1 MQSATQTRPKF
12 EPENTKFEYNI
23 GMRWLRD
30 IQSVLTALCGL
41 FLVLALFNVGA
52 WAGYI
57 SVACGSYFALK
68 AGWSAIQERS
78 VDVNILMILA
88 AIGAI
93 VVGHIE
99 DAAALLFLFS
109 LSSTLEAMAMGKT
122 LSAIEALI
130 KLKPETAIRIGTAGD
145 EEVPVASIAIGDRL
159 RVLPYELVPAD
170 GKLEVANA
178 SVDESAMTGES
189 KPVDKVAGDKL
200 LAGTHNLDGMLVMQV
215 SAAPGDTTL
224 DKIVTLVQES
234 QDNKASGER
243 ISEWFGQRY
252 TFFVLGA
259 FAISMIVRT
268 AMGMSTSD
276 ALYASL
282 ILLVA
287 LSPCALVI
295 STPAATLS
303 ALANAARRGILVRGG
318 QYIEAAGL
326 VKRIALDKTGTITM
340 GTPQVV
346 EICATVEA
354 HELALVGANMPDH
367 DMNIACWRKGQAMS
381 PVTERVLSLAA
392 AAEQYSTH
400 PIAEAIV
407 AAARQ
412 AGPSIPE
419 AASHTAVAGKGII
432 AKVGKVDV
440 QIGQI
445 SFHSDGNHA
454 IPRDFHDH
462 VLELQTRG
470 LTAVL
475 MRYDDQWACLGMQ
488 DVARPQAANTI
499 RDLQDELGLT
509 VSLVTGDNLPTA
521 TAIASEVGIKDIH
534 AAMMPQDKL
543 ERVKNWEASS
553 EKTMSVGDG
562 INDAPALAG
571 ATIGIAMGGLGSE
584 AAMRAA
590 DVVLVN
596 DRIDRIPDLIRLGR
610 RTNRTIRANLLFA
623 SGMIVTLTVLSLIW
637 PVVPFLRSWAPAM
650 PLPIAVIG
658 HEGSTV
664 LVILNGLRLLTSPK
678 GPVTS

>member
-1 MQSATQTRPKF
+1 MKWT
-12 EPENTKFEYNI
+12 
-23 GMRWLRD
+23 RD

-41 FLVLALFNVGA
+41 CLVLAFILPGQ
-52 WAGYI
+52 WAGYA

-68 AGWSAIQERS
+68 AAWGAIEERT

-88 AIGAI
+88 AVGSI
-93 VVGHIE
+93 VVGHIT

-122 LSAIEALI
+122 MSAIESLI
-130 KLKPETAIRIGTAGD
+130 KLKPETAIRITDSGD
-145 EEVPVASIAIGDRL
+145 EEVKVSSVTVGDRL

-170 GKLEVANA
+170 GVLETATG

-189 KPVDKVAGDKL
+189 RPVEKASGDKL
-200 LAGTHNLDGMLVMQV
+200 MAGTHNLDSMVVMRV

-252 TFFVLGA
+252 TFFVLGV
-259 FAISMIVRT
+259 FAVSMVVRL
-268 AMGMSTSD
+268 ALGMAPGN

-318 QYIEAAGL
+318 QYMEAAGM
-326 VKRIALDKTGTITM
+326 VSRIAMDKTGTITL

-346 EICATVEA
+346 EICATMDAREP
-354 HELALVGANMPDH
+354 ALVGAH
-367 DMNIACWRKGQAMS
+367 DGGHDPGIACWRSGQPMS
-381 PVTERVLSLAA
+381 EVTKRVLTFAA
-392 AAEQYSTH
+392 AAEKFSTH

-407 AAARQ
+407 AAANQ
-412 AGPSIPE
+412 NGTTIPE
-419 AASHTAVAGKGII
+419 ASSHTAVAGKGII
-432 AKVGKVDV
+432 ARVGDTEV
-440 QIGQI
+440 QIGQV
-445 SFHSDGNHA
+445 SFHEGGTHA
-454 IPRDFHDH
+454 IPADFHEH

-475 MRYDDQWACLGMQ
+475 MRYGEQWACLGMQ
-488 DVARPQAANTI
+488 DVARKESTSTI
-499 RDLQDELGLT
+499 GSFQKSLGLG
-509 VSLVTGDNLPTA
+509 VSLMTGDNLPTA
-521 TAIASEVGIKDIH
+521 TAIAKEVGIGDIH
-534 AAMMPQDKL
+534 AGLMPQDKL
-543 ERVKNWEASS
+543 ELVKNWESRG
-553 EKTMSVGDG
+553 EKTMVVGDG

-571 ATIGIAMGGLGSE
+571 ATIGVAMGGLGSE

-596 DRIDRIPDLIRLGR
+596 DRIERIPELIHLGR
-610 RTNRTIRANLLFA
+610 RTNRTIRTNLLFA
-623 SGMIVTLTVLSLIW
+623 SGMIVTLTVLSLVW
-637 PVVPFLRSWAPAM
+637 AFVPALKSLAPAM
-650 PLPIAVIG
+650 PLPLAVVG

-664 LVILNGLRLLTSPK
+664 LVILNGLRLLRRVPLPS
-678 GPVTS
+678 SS